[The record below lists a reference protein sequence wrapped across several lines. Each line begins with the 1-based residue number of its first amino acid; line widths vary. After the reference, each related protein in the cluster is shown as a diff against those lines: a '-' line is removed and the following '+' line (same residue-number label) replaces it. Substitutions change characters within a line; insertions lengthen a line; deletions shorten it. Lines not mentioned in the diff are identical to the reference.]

1 MGLTVVFEKGTG
13 GRGTTHPLIEP
24 LFEMPSYI
32 RQQTEAI
39 SSVQSCADTR
49 VIVVWEEEEE
59 PNAK

>member
-1 MGLTVVFEKGTG
+1 MKREQGAGEPP
-13 GRGTTHPLIEP
+13 THSLKTEP

-32 RQQTEAI
+32 RQQKEAI

-49 VIVVWEEEEE
+49 VIVVWVEEEEEE